1 MMGTGFLDGFKEKKG
16 NFEPPVKGAEKKAQP
31 KKAQQPNK
39 QQKVQDRPLPPAKKQ
54 VKTEKPKAVAHEAPA
69 FNASANMNPLIARM
83 IQSART
89 MAVRQDTYVM
99 CGIAGHPKTGKT
111 GMVLDSLTPDEVAN
125 GAEIWHL
132 DFDLGGETTKAAHHK
147 DKAANI
153 VILNPWVFNYG
164 DSRVPYDFPATF
176 QKTVDIL
183 KAGQAQMEEQN
194 NYYAKH
200 GKMPNP
206 YLKSVV
212 FDGADHWL
220 HITETCMKVDD
231 LELGVDGIAV
241 AGKKATTQIGRFN
254 WNIRATRYQT
264 AMVALRELCRGGVHA
279 YIITHMKPAY
289 DKTGNELVGQDSPK
303 WLKDTEGH
311 LQQVVY
317 TEVEEE
323 RDENGELTGIV
334 RGYARVVAN
343 RTSLQSGG
351 RHLLFER
358 NNDGGT
364 WFGWDG
370 MKGGDFD
377 IARGDE

>member
-1 MMGTGFLDGFKEKKG
+1 MMGGTGFFDSFEPKKG
-16 NFEPPVKGAEKKAQP
+16 NFEPAAKGEKKGNTPKKTTPKQIPDGATATPVKKQTTPKQGVPHKAPTNAESK
-31 KKAQQPNK
+31 
-39 QQKVQDRPLPPAKKQ
+39 
-54 VKTEKPKAVAHEAPA
+54 
-69 FNASANMNPLIARM
+69 MNPAIARM
-83 IQSART
+83 ISSART
-89 MAVRQDTYVM
+89 MAIRQDTFVM

-111 GMVLDSLTPDEVAN
+111 GMVLDSLTPDEIAN
-125 GAEIWHL
+125 GAEIWHI
-132 DFDLGGETTKAAHHK
+132 DFDLGGETTKAAHHR
-147 DKAANI
+147 DKAENI
-153 VILNPWVFNYG
+153 IVLNPWVFNYG
-164 DSRVPYDFPATF
+164 NSRVPYDFPATF
-176 QKTVDIL
+176 QQTIDIL
-183 KAGQAQMEEQN
+183 KAAQAQMEEQN
-194 NYYAKH
+194 KFFMEH
-200 GKMPNP
+200 GKMPKP
-206 YLKSVV
+206 YLKTVV

-289 DKTGNELVGQDSPK
+289 DKTGNELLGQDSPK

-323 RDENGELTGIV
+323 RDENGELTGVV

-343 RTSLQSGG
+343 RTSLHSGG
-351 RHLLFER
+351 RVLLFER
-358 NNDGGT
+358 NDEGGD
-364 WFGWDG
+364 WYGWDG
-370 MKGGDFD
+370 VKNGDFD
-377 IARGDE
+377 ILGGGE

>member
-1 MMGTGFLDGFKEKKG
+1 MSGTGFLDGFKEQKG
-16 NFEPPVKGAEKKAQP
+16 NFEPPVKGAEPKPEPKAQANPTPQP
-31 KKAQQPNK
+31 KPQAEAKPQQP
-39 QQKVQDRPLPPAKKQ
+39 
-54 VKTEKPKAVAHEAPA
+54 KPNPQAVAHQAPA
-69 FNASANMNPLIARM
+69 FNASANMNPVIARM

-89 MAVRQDTYVM
+89 MAVRQETYVM
-99 CGIAGHPKTGKT
+99 CGISGNPKTGKT
-111 GMVLDSLTPDEVAN
+111 GMVLDSLTPDEIAN
-125 GAEIWHL
+125 GAEIWHI

-153 VILNPWVFNYG
+153 VVLNPWVFNYG
-164 DSRVPYDFPATF
+164 NSRVPYDFPATF
-176 QKTVDIL
+176 QQTIDIL
-183 KAGQAQMEEQN
+183 KAAQAQMEEQN
-194 NYYAKH
+194 NFFMEH
-200 GKMPNP
+200 GKMPKP
-206 YLKSVV
+206 YLKTVV

-279 YIITHMKPAY
+279 YVITHMKPAY
-289 DKTGNELVGQDSPK
+289 DNTGNELVGQDSPK

-317 TEVEEE
+317 TEIEEE
-323 RDENGELTGIV
+323 RDENGELTGVV

-358 NNDGGT
+358 NNEGGT
-364 WFGWDG
+364 WYGWDG
-370 MKGGDFD
+370 LKKGEFD
-377 IARGDE
+377 IAGGDE